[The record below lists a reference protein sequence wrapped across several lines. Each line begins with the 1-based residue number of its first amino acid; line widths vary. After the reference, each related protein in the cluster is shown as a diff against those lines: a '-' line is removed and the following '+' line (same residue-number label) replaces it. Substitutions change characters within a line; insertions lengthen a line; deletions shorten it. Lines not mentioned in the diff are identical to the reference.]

1 VILQRYTLREMISP
15 FFLGF
20 SFVTFLLLM
29 EFLLDYLEL
38 ILEKGVPV
46 WDVVQLFVLGLGW
59 MMALSIPC
67 GVLVGALMTFG
78 RMSQD
83 NEILAMRASGV
94 PMIHLLMPVFG
105 WGLFWTVALLAF
117 NNYVLPWT
125 NYRFSELLLEVNRA
139 KPAAELDE
147 GVFVDAFDGHRLL
160 FDELDPKTGEI
171 RGVKILEFQ
180 SGDRLTT
187 TTATSGRL
195 TYDQDQDVLL
205 LELHDGEMNGV
216 PSDAANGE
224 TFRRTTYRD
233 HTIAIHGEAQDYARR
248 SKKKGQREMSAGE
261 LLGEVRSNEEKR
273 ENLIAEQDSILA
285 QRGYASFAELRAIV
299 KGREPWWTH
308 LLGPFL
314 PRSSVGDLPT
324 ERRFVGPPDVQTYE
338 NYRMAEL
345 QVGSFENHASQFRVE
360 YHKKFSLAAACLI
373 FVLLGAPLGILV
385 RRGGMRAG
393 VWSIAFF
400 IFYYICLIAGE
411 QLADRRLVR
420 PWLAMWL
427 ANLVLGSVGLYL
439 VLKVTG
445 RDLRP
450 RKSS

>member
-1 VILQRYTLREMISP
+1 MISP

-46 WDVVQLFVLGLGW
+46 WDVLQLFLLGLGW

-83 NEILAMRASGV
+83 NEILAIRASGV
-94 PMIHLLMPVFG
+94 PMIHLLTPVFG
-105 WGLFWTVALLAF
+105 WGLFWTVGLLAF
-117 NNYVLPWT
+117 NNYVLPWS

-139 KPAAELDE
+139 KPTARLDE

-180 SGDRLTT
+180 KGDRLST
-187 TTATSGRL
+187 TTANSGRL
-195 TYDQDQDVLL
+195 TYDEATDVLL
-205 LELHDGEMNGV
+205 LELDDGEMNGV
-216 PSDAANGE
+216 PADAANAE
-224 TFRRTTYRD
+224 SFRRTRYRH

-248 SKKKGQREMSAGE
+248 TKKKGQREMNAGE
-261 LLGEVRSNEEKR
+261 LMDEVRTNQEKR
-273 ENLIAEQDSILA
+273 DTLIAEQDSVLV
-285 QRGYASFAELRAIV
+285 QRGYAGFHELSAIV
-299 KGREPWWTH
+299 AGVEPWYTSI
-308 LLGPFL
+308 LAPFL
-314 PRSSVGDLPT
+314 PRSSIQAPPT

-338 NYRMAEL
+338 NFKMAAL
-345 QVGSFENHASQFRVE
+345 QISSFENHASQFRVE
-360 YHKKFSLAAACLI
+360 YHKKFSLAAACFV

-385 RRGGMRAG
+385 RKGGMRAG

-411 QLADRRLVR
+411 QLADRRMVR

-427 ANLVLGSVGLYL
+427 ANLVLGSVGLVL
-439 VLKVTG
+439 VLRVTG
-445 RDLRP
+445 RDFRP